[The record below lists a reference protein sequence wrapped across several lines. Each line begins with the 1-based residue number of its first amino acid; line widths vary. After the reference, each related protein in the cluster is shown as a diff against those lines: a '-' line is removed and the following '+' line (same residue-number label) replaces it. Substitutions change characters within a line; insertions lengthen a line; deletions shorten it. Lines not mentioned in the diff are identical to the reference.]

1 MAANKETRILKSN
14 TLEQFRQKSNEI
26 SLHLGDNEQLGG
38 QFTDKVYDFV
48 DVSAGSLRFFGNDDN
63 SKTIRFE
70 IKPEE
75 SLDNTAGYLILNDVS
90 SLTGFAAGA
99 TISQSGGFSG
109 TVVSSTTEKI
119 LLTNT
124 SGTYNTD
131 QDITD
136 NSANTIAAAN
146 HDRVHSEGFSV
157 GVVRVYKNNTEI
169 NQGMGAN
176 EFHVA
181 SLAARLPLT
190 GSPDVSE
197 ITEGSIINQTGG
209 FSGTV
214 LYASSSQVL
223 FKAVTGTFQTNQ
235 VLTIRNHPDDN
246 INNTTVL
253 TAAQTGAIVSY
264 DTAYGNAIELN
275 TPAAA
280 NDDIKIFSANLVDA
294 LNELQGDIGSVESLT
309 TTATTLQGAINEH
322 DAELG
327 TITAGAMGTTA
338 STVSGAIAEHESQ
351 IGNININSIASG
363 NNSITGALVQ
373 LHGEVGDLSLNTSA
387 TDLTAAVN
395 EIEAVF
401 DASAKRIV
409 STPDFTLDVE
419 GDIILDANGQDIQFK
434 DGGTHFGSI
443 RKNNNDLQLLS
454 NLADGD
460 LVFRGLKSGPAGVTA
475 LTLDMS
481 NDGRATFNDS
491 IIAVGTSS
499 FVNLDI
505 SGNVDVDGSLETD
518 ALSINGTTVS
528 STAAELNILDGAT
541 LDVNELNILDG
552 ATLSTAELNLLDG
565 VTATTNEL
573 NILDGVTASAAD
585 INLIDGIT
593 NGTVIASKAIITD
606 SNKDISGGRNI
617 TISGEMQSGSLDIN
631 GVADISGNLTI
642 GTLATSSQHVK
653 GAIAE
658 HETDIG
664 NMTLTGVTA
673 TDLSGAVRELAS
685 EAGAIAFV
693 SGGPADAAN
702 PTNLTSAIN
711 AIDAEIG
718 NTSYT
723 GSDVTGAIA
732 TAQTNIGTIGSL
744 ATSAGNLVAAVNELH
759 TEVNANASNISSNDT
774 DIATINTNIGSLG
787 SLTTSVTSS
796 IVNAINSVEDEVD
809 ALQTFQTTT
818 NTNIGTIG
826 NLGTSATSLVT
837 AINELHGEINSN
849 DTDIGNLQTGKLS
862 LSSGSSQ
869 TINSNISFT
878 GSGKTMTFASGT
890 TLDLSAATL
899 TLGGGGST
907 LNFNT
912 AFIELDVDANQ
923 QGLKIKRE
931 SITGVSNGAA
941 DAQLRWNEGISDQA
955 LGWEVVYPNAADDG
969 GNITSSLVT
978 FENARNLI
986 SGTETGISVAFDD
999 TNNRYDFSVSVD
1011 DSTIEISSGNLQLKN
1026 NGITASKLASSAVTT
1041 GKIASSAVTNA
1052 KIANATI
1059 ANNKLA
1065 NPGVTVTDG
1074 TNSTVLDLGETLT
1087 IQGTSD
1093 EIEVV
1098 ENANTFTVGLP
1109 NNVTIAGDLTVQ
1121 GTTTTIN
1128 TAELSIEDKTIQ
1140 IGNNANTLAD
1150 TNGAGIEF
1158 GNNAGK
1164 PTLLWDNANTRLTV
1178 NKEFHSSVGFNGVGT
1193 NLTALNASNISSGTI
1208 SDDRLPATITS
1219 NITGNVTGDL
1229 TGNAD
1234 TATTLATARNFE
1246 ISGDITANAV
1256 SFNGS
1261 GAVNL
1266 VASIDENTVDVAEL
1280 NVSGSPSVGKA
1291 ITYSSGGGLEW
1302 STISFTDT
1310 NTTYDISAVDS
1321 GDNAI
1326 IRLTAGG
1333 SGSGTDDITL
1343 EAGSNITLT
1352 PSGDTITIASTQA
1365 TVNDSQITIGAGAL
1379 IDVSADNNFTLNQ
1392 SGAQTINVDVDL
1404 TELTLET
1411 ADVAGTDHLVYID
1424 NGTQKKI
1431 AFSNVNLSAFDN
1443 TASGFTT
1450 NTGTV
1455 SSLSDLSITSTAAE
1469 INKLDGYTGGVT
1481 ELNYLDTLHATGV
1494 TSTEFN
1500 YLDGVTSNIQ
1510 TQLDGKLTSSSSLNA
1525 TNINSGTLASARLP
1539 DLAVSDFGGAAIQT
1553 SLETFADNDTSLMTS
1568 AAIEERITGKGYTT
1582 NTGDITRVSISAGDG
1597 LSGSLATESGEHN
1610 QTINLSHLGFEDLV
1624 DPNDDRIAY
1633 WDDSAQK
1640 FEWLDIGSNLSISG
1654 NVLNAADTNIVTNLG
1669 QIITTTAVTITSS
1682 DGDNTT
1688 LSGAT
1693 TSAAGIMTASQVSTL
1708 DGLIS
1713 DTGVPAILGTNGNA
1727 TLNTG
1732 ITGEEVRTA
1741 IGAGDMTQF
1750 TITDP
1755 NSTNEVITQND
1766 SFGVADSTYVNLRL
1780 TGSVGSRSITASL
1793 NNNFVSYKTFNL
1805 VDASDNYINS
1815 IVADVIQDTFTFK
1828 EGTNIDLTSTGDT
1841 LTISTTA
1848 EENQFA
1854 FKTFQFSNNGS
1865 LYTTQVADAKEDT
1878 FTFNAGTGINF
1889 VSSANDYIIIELE
1902 DDRRSSSS
1910 SDSVYVG
1917 NATDEYTI
1925 YQPNGSGP
1933 GIVRH
1938 YAGGAEILRLAND
1951 GVGSTTGGD
1960 GGRILTLPNGQS
1972 SGPDMGF
1979 QTVDDAA
1986 GYELQIFRAD
1996 SDGTNR
2002 TVEFSFSDGGT
2013 FHADNDIIAFST
2025 TTTSDRKLK
2034 ENIQKVDNALEL
2046 VCKLDGV
2053 TFDWKDKERG
2063 SSAGVVA
2070 QNVEEV
2076 LPSAVNEVEELNGN
2090 DTVKVVDYNQLSALF
2105 IESIK
2110 ELKQQNEELKAE
2122 VEKLKSINSNS

>member
-109 TVVSSTTEKI
+109 TVVSSTNEKI

-124 SGTYNTD
+124 SGTYNTE

-136 NSANTIAAAN
+136 NSSNTIAAAN

-169 NQGMGAN
+169 NQGMGAD

-197 ITEGSIINQTGG
+197 ITEGAILNQTGG

-214 LYASSSQVL
+214 LHASSSQVL

-338 STVSGAIAEHESQ
+338 STVSGAIAEHETQ
-351 IGNININSIASG
+351 LGNIDFSG
-363 NNSITGALVQ
+363 ISSTVSGSLTT
-373 LHGEVGDLSLNTSA
+373 LHGEIGDISTLESSLG
-387 TDLTAAVN
+387 TDLVSALN
-395 EIEAVF
+395 NIEAVF
-401 DASAKRIV
+401 DASQNEISAGSNTFAIN
-409 STPDFTLDVE
+409 SGAFTINSS
-419 GDIILDANGQDIQFK
+419 GDIVLDADGADVLLKDNGTNYGSLTNSSSNLVIK
-434 DGGTHFGSI
+434 SGTTTMLTGSGANATFANNVTVTNDLI
-443 RKNNNDLQLLS
+443 VNNN
-454 NLADGD
+454 
-460 LVFRGLKSGPAGVTA
+460 V
-475 LTLDMS
+475 
-481 NDGRATFNDS
+481 
-491 IIAVGTSS
+491 
-499 FVNLDI
+499 DI
-505 SGNVDVDGSLETD
+505 EGNVDVNGSIETD
-518 ALSINGTTVS
+518 GLSINGTTLT
-528 STAAELNILDGAT
+528 STVAELNILDGAT

-565 VTATTNEL
+565 VTSTTDEL

-617 TISGEMQSGSLDIN
+617 TISGELESGSLDVN

-642 GTLATSSQHVK
+642 GSLNTSSQHVRGSINELHTELGDIAALNSTFINDSNLVAALNELQTEV
-653 GAIAE
+653 GA
-658 HETDIG
+658 
-664 NMTLTGVTA
+664 N
-673 TDLSGAVRELAS
+673 S
-685 EAGAIAFV
+685 FV
-693 SGGPADAAN
+693 SGGPADTAN

-744 ATSAGNLVAAVNELH
+744 ATSAGNLVAAINELH
-759 TEVNANASNISSNDT
+759 GEVNTNASNISSNDT
-774 DIATINTNIGSLG
+774 DISNINNNIGSLG

-923 QGLKIKRE
+923 QGLKVKRE

-969 GNITSSLVT
+969 GNIASSLVT

-1026 NGITASKLASSAVTT
+1026 NGITSGKLASSAVTSA
-1041 GKIASSAVTNA
+1041 KIASSAVTNA
-1052 KIANATI
+1052 KIANTTI
-1059 ANNKLA
+1059 ANAKLV
-1065 NPGVTVTDG
+1065 NSGVTVTDG

-1087 IQGTSD
+1087 IQGTSN

-1109 NNVTIAGDLTVQ
+1109 NNVTIAGNLTVQ

-1158 GNNAGK
+1158 GNNASK
-1164 PTLLWDNANTRLTV
+1164 PTLTWDNSNTRLTV

-1234 TATTLATARNFE
+1234 TATALATSRDFS
-1246 ISGDITANAV
+1246 ITGDITANTV
-1256 SFNGS
+1256 GFT
-1261 GAVNL
+1261 GAGNVVLN
-1266 VASIDENTVDVAEL
+1266 ATIDANTVDVAEL
-1280 NVSGSPSVGKA
+1280 NVTGTAADGKA
-1291 ITYSSGGGLEW
+1291 ITYQSGGLQW
-1302 STISFTDT
+1302 TTISTTDT
-1310 NTTYDISAVDS
+1310 NTKYVINTATS
-1321 GDNAI
+1321 GSNAI
-1326 IRLTAGG
+1326 IRLTSTGDDAGV
-1333 SGSGTDDITL
+1333 TDDITL
-1343 EAGSNITLT
+1343 AAGSNITLT
-1352 PSGDTITIASTQA
+1352 ESGDTITIASTQA
-1365 TVNDSQITIGAGAL
+1365 TVNNPAITIGAGAL
-1379 IDVSADNNFTLNQ
+1379 IDVSNDNNFTLNQ
-1392 SGAQTINVDVDL
+1392 SGAQTINVNVDL
-1404 TELTLET
+1404 TELALET

-1443 TASGFTT
+1443 DSGFTT

-1455 SSLSDLSITSTAAE
+1455 SSLSDLSITATAAE
-1469 INKLDGYTGGVT
+1469 LNKLDGYTGSVT

-1494 TSTEFN
+1494 TATEFD

-1510 TQLDGKLTSSSSLNA
+1510 TQLDGKLTSSSNLNA
-1525 TNINSGTLASARLP
+1525 TNITTGTLASARLP

-1553 SLETFADNDTSLMTS
+1553 SLETFSDSDSVLMTA
-1568 AAIEERITGKGYTT
+1568 AAIEDRITGKGYTT
-1582 NTGDITRVSISAGDG
+1582 NTGDITQVNITAGTG
-1597 LSGSLATESGEHN
+1597 LTGSVNTASGNHT
-1610 QTINLSHLGFEDLV
+1610 QTIALDHLGIEDLV
-1624 DPNDDRIAY
+1624 DPNADRIMF
-1633 WDDSAQK
+1633 WDDSAGSVK
-1640 FEWLDIGSNLSISG
+1640 FLTAGSNLTISG
-1654 NVLNAADTNIVTNLG
+1654 TTISAADTNVATNLG

-1682 DGDNTT
+1682 DGNNTT

-1713 DTGVPAILGTNGNA
+1713 DTGVPAILGTNGNVS
-1727 TLNTG
+1727 LNTD
-1732 ITGEEVRTA
+1732 ITGQEVRTA
-1741 IGAGDMTQF
+1741 IGAGDMSQF

-1755 NSTNEVITQND
+1755 NSTNEVIGQND

-1793 NNNFVSYKTFNL
+1793 NDNFKSYKTFNL
-1805 VDASDNYINS
+1805 VDASDNFINS
-1815 IVADVIQDTFTFK
+1815 IVADVQQDTFTFK

-1854 FKTFQFSNNGS
+1854 FKSFQFSNNGT

-1878 FTFNAGTGINF
+1878 FIFNAGTGINF
-1889 VSSANDYIIIELE
+1889 VSSANDYITLELE

-1917 NATDEYTI
+1917 NATDEYTL

-1951 GVGSTTGGD
+1951 GVGTTTGGD

-1972 SGPDMGF
+1972 TGPDMGF

-1986 GYELQIFRAD
+1986 SYDLQIWRAD

>member
-38 QFTDKVYDFV
+38 QFADKVYNLDN
-48 DVSAGSLRFFGNDDN
+48 VSAGSLRFFGNDDN

-99 TISQSGGFSG
+99 TISQSGGFSA

-124 SGTYNTD
+124 SGEYDST

-157 GVVRVYKNNTEI
+157 GVVRVYKNNTEL
-169 NQGMGAN
+169 NQDLSADG
-176 EFHVA
+176 FHVA
-181 SLAARLPLT
+181 TLAARLPLT

-197 ITEGSIINQTGG
+197 ITEGSVINQTDG

-214 LYASSSQVL
+214 LHASSSQVL
-223 FKAVTGTFQTNQ
+223 FKAVTGTFNTNQ
-235 VLTIRNHPDDN
+235 DLTIRNHPDNN
-246 INNTTVL
+246 INNTTAL
-253 TAAQTGAIVSY
+253 TSAQTGAIVSY

-294 LNELQGDIGSVESLT
+294 LNELQSDIGSVESLT

-327 TITAGAMGTTA
+327 TITAGAMGTAA
-338 STVSGAIAEHESQ
+338 STVSSAIAEHETQLGDIDFTGIASTISGSLTQ
-351 IGNININSIASG
+351 LHTEIGN
-363 NNSITGALVQ
+363 TP
-373 LHGEVGDLSLNTSA
+373 DLNTSA
-387 TDLTAAVN
+387 NNLTGAVN

-454 NLADGD
+454 NIADGD
-460 LVFRGLKSGPAGVTA
+460 LVFRGLKTGPSGVTA

-491 IIAVGTSS
+491 IIAVGTST

-505 SGNVDVDGSLETD
+505 SGDVDVDGSLETD

-552 ATLSTAELNLLDG
+552 ATLSTSELNLLDG
-565 VTATTNEL
+565 VTATTSEL

-617 TISGEMQSGSLDIN
+617 TISGEMQSGSLDVN

-642 GTLATSSQHVK
+642 GSLDTSSQHVRGSINELHTELGDIASLNATFTNDSNLVAALNELQTEV
-653 GAIAE
+653 GA
-658 HETDIG
+658 
-664 NMTLTGVTA
+664 N
-673 TDLSGAVRELAS
+673 
-685 EAGAIAFV
+685 AFV
-693 SGGPADAAN
+693 SGGPADTAN
-702 PTNLTSAIN
+702 PSNLTSAIN

-718 NTSYT
+718 DTSYT
-723 GSDVTGAIA
+723 GADVTGAIS

-759 TEVNANASNISSNDT
+759 GEINTNATNIASNDT

-787 SLTTSVTSS
+787 SLTTSATNS

-809 ALQTFQTTT
+809 SLQTFQTTT

-849 DTDIGNLQTGKLS
+849 DTDISNLQSGKLS
-862 LSSGSSQ
+862 LSSSSDQ
-869 TINSNISFT
+869 NIASNINFT

-890 TLDLSAATL
+890 TLDLSSATL

-907 LNFNT
+907 LQFNT
-912 AFIELDVDANQ
+912 AFIELDVDSNQ
-923 QGLKIKRE
+923 QGIRVNRE
-931 SITGVSNGAA
+931 SITGVSSGAA
-941 DAQLRWNEGISDQA
+941 DAQLRWNEGITDQA
-955 LGWEVVYPNAADDG
+955 QGWEVVYPNTSDDG
-969 GNITSSLVT
+969 GSITSPLLT
-978 FENARNLI
+978 FENARGLI
-986 SGTETGISVAFDD
+986 SGTENGINVTFDD
-999 TNNRYDFSVSVD
+999 TNNRYDFAVQVD

-1026 NGITASKLASSAVTT
+1026 NGITANKLASSAVTT
-1041 GKIASSAVTNA
+1041 GKINTAAVTTAKIANDAVTNA
-1052 KIANATI
+1052 KLQHDHFTISDGSNTTDIALN
-1059 ANNKLA
+1059 
-1065 NPGVTVTDG
+1065 D
-1074 TNSTVLDLGETLT
+1074 TLT
-1087 IQGTSD
+1087 IQGTAS
-1093 EIEVV
+1093 EVTV
-1098 ENANTFTVGLP
+1098 AENSGTVTIGLP
-1109 NNVTIAGDLTVQ
+1109 DDVTIAGNLTVQ
-1121 GTTTTIN
+1121 GTTTSLQTTDLEITDKN
-1128 TAELSIEDKTIQ
+1128 ILLGKGSSTSTA
-1140 IGNNANTLAD
+1140 NNGTGITFGEYAAAATLNYVHSG
-1150 TNGAGIEF
+1150 TKLES
-1158 GNNAGK
+1158 
-1164 PTLLWDNANTRLTV
+1164 
-1178 NKEFHSSVGFNGVGT
+1178 NKNFHAPQFHGDGS
-1193 NLTALNASNISSGTI
+1193 NLTSLPAGQLTGTI
-1208 SDDRLPATITS
+1208 SDARLPNTITS
-1219 NITGNVTGDL
+1219 NITGDV

-1234 TATTLATARNFE
+1234 TATTLATARDFE
-1246 ISGDITANAV
+1246 ITGDITASAV

-1261 GAVNL
+1261 GGVNL
-1266 VASIDENTVDVAEL
+1266 IASIDENTVDVAEL

-1302 STISFTDT
+1302 TTISFTDT
-1310 NTTYDISAVDS
+1310 NTTYGVSVQAGAGNTS
-1321 GDNAI
+1321 I
-1326 IRLTAGG
+1326 IRLTG
-1333 SGSGTDDITL
+1333 SDSTTDDITL
-1343 EAGSNITLT
+1343 QAGSNITLT
-1352 PSGDTITIASTQA
+1352 ESGDTITIASTQA
-1365 TVNDSQITIGAGAL
+1365 TVNNPQITIGAGAL

-1404 TELTLET
+1404 TELALET

-1443 TASGFTT
+1443 SATGFTN

-1469 INKLDGYTGGVT
+1469 LNKLDGFTGVVAD
-1481 ELNYLDTLHATGV
+1481 LNYAKDLRATGV
-1494 TSTEFN
+1494 TSAEFDH
-1500 YLDGVTSNIQ
+1500 LDGVTSSIQ
-1510 TQLDGKLTSSSSLNA
+1510 TQLDGKLTSSSNLNA
-1525 TNINSGTLASARLP
+1525 SNISSGTLASARLP
-1539 DLAVSDFGGAAIQT
+1539 NLAVSDFAGAAIQL
-1553 SLETFADNDTSLMTS
+1553 SSESFSDSDTVLMT
-1568 AAIEERITGKGYTT
+1568 AKAIDDRIDSKGFTT
-1582 NTGDITRVSISAGDG
+1582 NTGDITRVNITAGEG
-1597 LSGSLATESGEHN
+1597 LSGNVDTTSGDHF
-1610 QTINLSHLGFEDLV
+1610 QTINLDHLGIEDLT
-1624 DPNDDRIAY
+1624 DPNADRIMF
-1633 WDDSAQK
+1633 WDDSAGSMK
-1640 FEWLDIGSNLSISG
+1640 FLTPGSNLTISG
-1654 NVLNAADTNIVTNLG
+1654 TTINATDTNDDTITQVRQNNTGTYRTGNINLVNG
-1669 QIITTTAVTITSS
+1669 SNIAITEGSAGAFNIAVTGIT
-1682 DGDNTT
+1682 
-1688 LSGAT
+1688 
-1693 TSAAGIMTASQVSTL
+1693 
-1708 DGLIS
+1708 S
-1713 DTGVPAILGTNGNA
+1713 DTGVPAILGTGGNA

-1732 ITGEEVRTA
+1732 ITGAEVRTA

-1793 NNNFVSYKTFNL
+1793 NDSFKSYKTFNL
-1805 VDASDNYINS
+1805 VDASDNFINS

-1848 EENQFA
+1848 EENQNA
-1854 FKTFQFSNNGS
+1854 FSGMTFLNSGS
-1865 LYTTQVADAKEDT
+1865 LSAQYTADAVSDT
-1878 FTFNAGTGINF
+1878 FSFDSGTGIIF
-1889 VSSANDYIIIELE
+1889 
-1902 DDRRSSSS
+1902 
-1910 SDSVYVG
+1910 
-1917 NATDEYTI
+1917 
-1925 YQPNGSGP
+1925 
-1933 GIVRH
+1933 
-1938 YAGGAEILRLAND
+1938 
-1951 GVGSTTGGD
+1951 
-1960 GGRILTLPNGQS
+1960 QS
-1972 SGPDMGF
+1972 SG
-1979 QTVDDAA
+1979 TDDKIVVQLDNTDNVRF
-1986 GYELQIFRAD
+1986 GGLGV
-1996 SDGTNR
+1996 GTTTTSNTIR
-2002 TVEFSFSDGGT
+2002 CVG
-2013 FHADNDIIAFST
+2013 DIIAFAS
-2025 TTTSDRKLK
+2025 SDKRLKDNITPIKNSLEKVGQLKGYEFDWNDKQEVYEGHDVGVIAQEVEKVVPEIVETRGHDGYKAVKYEKLVPLLINAINELK
-2034 ENIQKVDNALEL
+2034 EQNI
-2046 VCKLDGV
+2046 
-2053 TFDWKDKERG
+2053 
-2063 SSAGVVA
+2063 
-2070 QNVEEV
+2070 
-2076 LPSAVNEVEELNGN
+2076 
-2090 DTVKVVDYNQLSALF
+2090 
-2105 IESIK
+2105 
-2110 ELKQQNEELKAE
+2110 ELKAE